1 MLNSQRTI
9 TLSPY
14 YELFDKLIPKDHFL
28 RRFAEE
34 VDFSFIYEELA
45 SKYSDKMGRQAVD
58 PIQML
63 KYLILKILSNLSD
76 VDLMEEVQ
84 FNLAYKY
91 FLGLAPEDMPIDPTS
106 LCKFRTQRLKDVELL
121 SKLLGKTIDMAI
133 DRGIIEQNRA
143 TGKAKINLIIDG
155 THTESFARMYRPL
168 PGLKEWSKKLR
179 AQMYKCDKTIGKI
192 ADDHAISDLQQ
203 EIEYCKNLVATAK
216 ERCQKFLLVQS
227 FKRVVNKLDELI
239 TDITNHYSV
248 SVDEDARVG
257 HKTADTSFFGYK
269 TQIIIDE
276 ESRLIV
282 DAESTSGEVGDAIPG
297 KKLLERVANNEKLEI
312 NEVLGDT
319 AYSGQPILELARE
332 KQFSLIATPHPQ
344 LGSNID
350 GRDGFTFNKD
360 ADMFCCPQGHLAT
373 RKRLVQFTK
382 ENNRKAIIY
391 SFDQK
396 KCAVCKLR
404 EQCIKGK
411 AKYRTFSVSVLTDE
425 QKQHLEDSKTDY
437 FKERIRQRYKIEA
450 KNAHLK
456 QGLGFDKTM
465 GKGKQAMELQA
476 AVTFFVSNI
485 KLIFSKS

>member
-1 MLNSQRTI
+1 
-9 TLSPY
+9 
-14 YELFDKLIPKDHFL
+14 
-28 RRFAEE
+28 
-34 VDFSFIYEELA
+34 
-45 SKYSDKMGRQAVD
+45 
-58 PIQML
+58 
-63 KYLILKILSNLSD
+63 
-76 VDLMEEVQ
+76 
-84 FNLAYKY
+84 
-91 FLGLAPEDMPIDPTS
+91 
-106 LCKFRTQRLKDVELL
+106 
-121 SKLLGKTIDMAI
+121 
-133 DRGIIEQNRA
+133 
-143 TGKAKINLIIDG
+143 
-155 THTESFARMYRPL
+155 
-168 PGLKEWSKKLR
+168 
-179 AQMYKCDKTIGKI
+179 
-192 ADDHAISDLQQ
+192 
-203 EIEYCKNLVATAK
+203 
-216 ERCQKFLLVQS
+216 
-227 FKRVVNKLDELI
+227 VVNKLDELI

-332 KQFSLIATPHPQ
+332 KQFSLIAPPHPQ

-373 RKRLVQFTK
+373 RKRFVQFTK

-391 SFDQK
+391 SFDPK

-465 GKGKQAMELQA
+465 GKGKQSMELQA